1 MKCQT
6 RLKIAKNLATISTI
20 PRKDSSGFSFTDSSS
35 SGANSADDLVLG
47 EKVFGIKLSRQS
59 MFILGVVLL
68 VIVIGTVSLFLNRMK
83 NAELEK
89 RENEMQERVMN
100 REGG

>member
-1 MKCQT
+1 
-6 RLKIAKNLATISTI
+6 
-20 PRKDSSGFSFTDSSS
+20 
-35 SGANSADDLVLG
+35 
-47 EKVFGIKLSRQS
+47 